1 MIIGGS
7 VSNDEA
13 KEIYPDGWEEPR
25 PYIRIVPQ
33 PRGAVTGAWRR
44 PQCGCL
50 RVTH

>member
-1 MIIGGS
+1 VIIAGS

-33 PRGAVTGAWRR
+33 PEKEKV
-44 PQCGCL
+44 
-50 RVTH
+50 